1 MTLEVT
7 LIADPRVLAI
17 PIEECDEPLV
27 DLRSEPELVVDTRNA
42 DAAGLFARIRSGVA
56 ERLRVAAQ
64 AAPQGV
70 RLLILEGFR
79 PVELQQRYFD
89 EYAQGLAV
97 EQPEWSPAQVR
108 AAASRYVAPP
118 DIDPPH
124 STGGAVDLT
133 LADDSGTE
141 LDMGCPVDASPED
154 SHGACYTHAAGL
166 SPAAKMN
173 RALLIEL
180 MSAAGFVNY
189 GTEWWHWSYG
199 DRYWA
204 YIRGEPAARYA
215 SVNP

>member
-1 MTLEVT
+1 MALEVT

-17 PIEECDEPLV
+17 PIEECGEPLV
-27 DLRSEPELVVDTRNA
+27 DLRLDSQLAVDTRNA

-56 ERLRVAAQ
+56 ERLGVAAQ
-64 AAPQGV
+64 AAPEGV
-70 RLLILEGFR
+70 QLLILEGFR

-89 EYAQGLAV
+89 EYAQRLAA
-97 EQPEWSPAQVR
+97 EQPEWSAAEVR
-108 AAASRYVAPP
+108 TAASRFVAPP

-124 STGGAVDLT
+124 STGGAIDLT
-133 LADDSGTE
+133 LADAAGAE

-154 SHGACYTHAAGL
+154 SDGACYTYAPGL

-173 RALLIEL
+173 RTLLIEL
-180 MSAAGFVNY
+180 MSTAGFVNY

-204 YIRGEPAARYA
+204 YSTGEPAARYA
-215 SVNP
+215 SVKQ